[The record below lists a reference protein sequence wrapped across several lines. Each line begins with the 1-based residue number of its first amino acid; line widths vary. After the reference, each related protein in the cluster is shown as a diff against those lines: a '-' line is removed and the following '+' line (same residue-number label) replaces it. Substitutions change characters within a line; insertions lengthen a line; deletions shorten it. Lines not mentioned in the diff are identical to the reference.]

1 MNILLK
7 KLRKCS
13 ITFLISP
20 NQEKDGNM
28 STLFAIWNTIQTQLF
43 PWLEEKLDPLS
54 EKEREFVQIVSLLD
68 LPSHMKQFRWRGFGR
83 KKKSRIKLAKAFVA
97 KSIYKFETTDMLIEY
112 LKRCKNIRQLCGWE
126 LSRHVPSPATFSRAF
141 AEFATHSLPQKIH
154 EAMVITHCG
163 QKLAGHISRDA
174 TAIEAREKPVKA
186 NAAEAVPAAK
196 GKPGRPR
203 KGEVLLPKAPKRVE
217 LQATKSLEENLKDL
231 PTHCNVGTKK
241 NSKGYKET
249 WIGYKLHLDCIDG
262 DIPIS
267 AILSSGSLHDSQV
280 AIPLAQMSSERV
292 SNLYDLMDAAYD
304 SPEIHAFS
312 KSLGHRPIIDSNP
325 RRGEKILMDPATK
338 SRFAERSSAERVN
351 SNLKDNY
358 GGRSIR
364 VKGASKVMTH
374 LMFGIVSITAM
385 QIFRLLL

>member
-1 MNILLK
+1 
-7 KLRKCS
+7 
-13 ITFLISP
+13 
-20 NQEKDGNM
+20 M
-28 STLFAIWNTIQTQLF
+28 STLFVIWNTIQTQLF
-43 PWLEEKLDPLS
+43 PWLEQELDPLS
-54 EKEREFVQIVSLLD
+54 DKEREFVQVVSLLD

-83 KKKSRIKLAKAFVA
+83 KKKSRINMAKAFVA
-97 KSIYKFETTDMLIEY
+97 KSIYKFETTDILIEY
-112 LKRCKNIRQLCGWE
+112 LKKCRDIRRLCGWE
-126 LSRHVPSPATFSRAF
+126 LAREIPSKATFSRAF
-141 AEFATHSLPQKIH
+141 TDFATHSLPQKIH
-154 EAMVITHCG
+154 EAMVIKHCG

-186 NAAEAVPAAK
+186 KTSEAVSKPK
-196 GKPGRPR
+196 GKRGRPR
-203 KGEVLLPKAPKRVE
+203 KGEVLPPKPPKRVE
-217 LQATKSLEENLKDL
+217 LQGTRGLEENLKDL
-231 PTHCNVGTKK
+231 PSHCNAGTKK

-267 AILSSGSLHDSQV
+267 AILSSASLHDSQV
-280 AIPLAQMSSERV
+280 AIPLAQMSSKRV
-292 SNLYDLMDAAYD
+292 INLYDLMDAAYD
-304 SPEIHAFS
+304 SPEIYSFS
-312 KSLGHRPIIDSNP
+312 KSLGNKPIIDNNP
-325 RRGEKILMDPATK
+325 RRGEKIQMDPATK

-364 VKGASKVMTH
+364 VKGASKVMAH